1 MRKFISAFG
10 FSNTIGFIGL
20 GNMGIGMAHNLA
32 KTRVVYA
39 YDVSPAWQS
48 NIESSNIKPVNQV
61 ADVAANA
68 DTIITMLP
76 NDKIVKS
83 VAQEIFKKS
92 KKILIDSSTISPY
105 TSYELAKM
113 AQDTQNIY
121 ADAPVSGSVSEAK
134 LGTITFMVGAEKE
147 LYEKISPILKE
158 MGKNIFNCGKIGEG
172 QIAKMCGNMALAI
185 QMISVCEALALGKN
199 MGMDPAMLSSIM
211 SVSSSR
217 CWTVDTYNPAPG
229 VMPNV
234 PSNKDYDGGFMVE
247 LMLKD
252 LGIGIEASRLSGTDT
267 QLGQHAYQIY
277 NKLNEHLGKKDF
289 AIVYKELI
297 KCK

>member
-39 YDVSPAWQS
+39 YDASPAWQS
-48 NIESSNIKPVNQV
+48 KIESSNIKPVSQI

-68 DTIITMLP
+68 DTIVTMLP

-83 VAQEIFKKS
+83 VAQEIFKKQ
-92 KKILIDSSTISPY
+92 KKTLIDSSTISPY
-105 TSYELAKM
+105 ASYELAKM
-113 AQDTQNIY
+113 AQDTKNIY
-121 ADAPVSGSVSEAK
+121 ADAPVSGGVGGAK
-134 LGTITFMVGAEKE
+134 LGTLTFMVGAEKE

-158 MGKNIFNCGKIGEG
+158 MGKNIFHCGKIGGG
-172 QIAKMCGNMALAI
+172 QIAKMCNNMALAI
-185 QMISVCEALALGKN
+185 QMISVAEALALGKN

-217 CWTVDTYNPAPG
+217 CWSVDTYNPAPG

-234 PSNKDYDGGFMVE
+234 PSSKDYDGGFMVE

-252 LGIGIEASRLSGTDT
+252 LGIAIDASKKSGTDT
-267 QLGQHAYQIY
+267 QLGQHAQQIY
-277 NKLNEHLGKKDF
+277 NKLNEHFGKKDF
-289 AIVYKELI
+289 AIVYKELT
-297 KCK
+297 KSK

>member
-1 MRKFISAFG
+1 MRRFISEFG

-32 KTRVVYA
+32 KTRIVYA
-39 YDVSPAWQS
+39 YDASPAWQS
-48 NIESSNIKPVNQV
+48 QIESSNIKPVSQV
-61 ADVAANA
+61 ADVTANA

-83 VAQEIFKKS
+83 VAQEIFKKQ
-92 KKILIDSSTISPY
+92 KKMLIDSSTISPY

-113 AQDTQNIY
+113 AQDTKNIY
-121 ADAPVSGSVSEAK
+121 SDAPVSGSVGEAK
-134 LGTITFMVGAEKE
+134 LGTLTFMVGADKE
-147 LYEKISPILKE
+147 SYKKISPILKE
-158 MGKNIFNCGKIGEG
+158 MGKNVFHCGKIGEG
-172 QIAKMCGNMALAI
+172 QIAKVSSNMALAI
-185 QMISVCEALALGKN
+185 QMISVAEALALGKN

-211 SVSSSR
+211 SVSSSK
-217 CWTVDTYNPAPG
+217 CWSVDTYNPVPG

-234 PSNKDYDGGFMVE
+234 PSSKDYDGGFMVE

-252 LGIGIEASRLSGTDT
+252 LDIAIDASKKSGTDA
-267 QLGQHAYQIY
+267 QLGQHAQQIY
-277 NKLNEHLGKKDF
+277 NKLNEHFGKKDF

-297 KCK
+297 KSK